1 MQDVLYLAL
10 LIGFFAS
17 SMALVR
23 AFARLLR
30 GGKP

>member
-23 AFARLLR
+23 AFARLL
-30 GGKP
+30 GSKP

>member
-17 SMALVR
+17 SMAFVR
-23 AFARLLR
+23 AVARLL